1 MNLIIFFYTNIYN
14 IVIIINENTWK
25 KSFLVLLDDKN
36 RNKICK
42 VKGIYNLKFGINFL
56 QYIY

>member
-42 VKGIYNLKFGINFL
+42 VKGNYNLKFGINFL